1 MKGVNLRNLS
11 IQWQILLPIAGVSL
25 IGGVVLFFFFSSLY
39 KEQAIESLAT
49 KARAVILSAESAR
62 EFAAEQGKHN
72 VFRQDLTTKEEILR
86 TVPIFAAM
94 KVAKKKANE
103 LGFTLKIPKESPRNP
118 DNEPDEYERSIL
130 NILNRKEI
138 SETWAIDEQTKQL
151 RFFRPVELTSEC
163 MKCHGDPAKS
173 MEYWGRNDGKDI
185 TGTAMEGWKTGE
197 IHGAFEVLMPMAP
210 VEAAVS
216 QKALG
221 IAGISFGIT
230 LIIILIGWYVAVRI
244 KRPLQRLEV
253 AADRLAGGDF
263 ESTIKVESQDEVGR
277 LSRAFNE
284 MNGKLL
290 QRNNEQNAY
299 LNNSVEEILES
310 MQKFSNGDLTVEVV
324 PKKDDAI
331 GNLFRGFNEAV
342 NKIRAAL
349 QHIMQLTDKA
359 KAETEQIASNS
370 RQIASGSLTQAH
382 QSGELAAAVEEM
394 AATIMDTTRNTT
406 VSAES
411 ARTIS
416 NNAKQGSSI
425 LGETQKSMVQ
435 ITTAVGTNGKMID
448 QLVANMVQVGDIART
463 IEDIADQTN
472 LLALNAA
479 IEAARAGE
487 HGKGF
492 AVVADEVRKLAD
504 RTRNATTEIGRSI
517 QTIQKES
524 KDVVQ
529 SMESSLGAV
538 EKGSGMM
545 EQVVSVFDRIT
556 MDIHG
561 LSDLINQ
568 VAAASEEQ
576 SAVTEQISQTI
587 NGISSVANEHAV
599 GSEGLT
605 RSVEEL
611 RALNEN
617 LVDQI
622 QTFNL
627 GYESD
632 YSENEK
638 YLPQPKVRGFR
649 DEISRS
655 GDKKLQSTSH
665 SRNLQL
671 LSAKK

>member
-1 MKGVNLRNLS
+1 MKNMNLRNLS
-11 IQWQILLPIAGVSL
+11 IQWQILLPITGVSV
-25 IGGVVLFFFFSSLY
+25 IGGIILFFFFSSLY
-39 KEQAIESLAT
+39 EKQAVEALAT

-62 EFAAEQGKHN
+62 EFAAEQDKKK
-72 VFRQDLTTKEEILR
+72 VFRQDLMTKEEILH

-94 KVAKKKANE
+94 RVAKKKATE
-103 LGFTLKIPKESPRNP
+103 LGFTLKIPKHSPRNP
-118 DNEPDEYERSIL
+118 DNEPDEYEHTIL
-130 NILNRKEI
+130 NILMRKETN
-138 SETWAIDEQTKQL
+138 ETWAIDEKTNQL
-151 RFFRPVELTSEC
+151 RFFRPVELTPEC
-163 MKCHGDPAKS
+163 LKCHGDPAKS

-185 TGTAMEGWKTGE
+185 TGAAMEGWKAGE
-197 IHGAFEVLMPMAP
+197 VHGAFEVLMPMEP
-210 VEAAVS
+210 VKAAVS
-216 QKALG
+216 QKATQ

-230 LIIILIGWYVAVRI
+230 LIVILIGWYVAVRI
-244 KRPLQRLEV
+244 KRPLRTLEV

-263 ESTIKVESQDEVGR
+263 DSTITVDSGDEIGR
-277 LSRAFNE
+277 LSKAFNE

-290 QRNNEQNAY
+290 QRQNEQNAY
-299 LNNSVEEILES
+299 LNSSVEEMLES

-324 PKKDDAI
+324 PQRDDAI

-342 NKIRAAL
+342 YKIRTAL
-349 QHIMQLTDKA
+349 MQIMQLTGNS

-370 RQIASGSLTQAH
+370 RQIAAGSLTQAH
-382 QSGELAAAVEEM
+382 QSGELAAAVEQM

-416 NNAKQGSSI
+416 NNAKEGSSI
-425 LGETQKSMVQ
+425 LGETQKSMTH
-435 ITTAVGTNGKMID
+435 ITVAVDTNGKMIH
-448 QLVANMVQVGDIART
+448 QLVNNMVQVGDIART

-524 KDVVQ
+524 KEVVQ

-545 EQVVSVFDRIT
+545 GQVVSVFDRIT
-556 MDIHG
+556 ADIHG

-568 VAAASEEQ
+568 VAASSEEQ

-587 NGISSVANEHAV
+587 NGISAVANEHAV

-611 RALNEN
+611 RLLNEN
-617 LVDQI
+617 LLDQI
-622 QTFNL
+622 KTFNL
-627 GYESD
+627 GHETD
-632 YSENEK
+632 YSENGK
-638 YLPQPKVRGFR
+638 QFSQTKLRGSA
-649 DEISRS
+649 EMPSRS
-655 GDKKLQSTSH
+655 QNKKLQPTSQ

-671 LSAKK
+671 VSARD